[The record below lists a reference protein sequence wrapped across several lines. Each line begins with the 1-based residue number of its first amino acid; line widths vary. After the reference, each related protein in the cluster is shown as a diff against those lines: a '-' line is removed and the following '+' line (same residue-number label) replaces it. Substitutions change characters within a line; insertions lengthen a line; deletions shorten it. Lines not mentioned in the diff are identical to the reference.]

1 LLRGWRPGAPAW
13 PPEIDQ
19 RRVATPLHI
28 TNYLS
33 SAEKAE
39 LFNPGCLFADSN
51 EVLRRDVGRVRDD
64 HPLHQSLYLYCHNWL
79 VEDLLMKADKMTMAA
94 SLELRTPFLDYRM
107 VEWAARAPAS
117 AKVRRL
123 ADGRYI
129 TKAVLRDHA
138 RDRLPATTIDR
149 PKKGFPVPVFD
160 WLSTRLRPFTMDLLG
175 PQAKCSRW
183 LDANAVRCVAEN
195 GTKLD
200 APIYDRHRT
209 WNLLVLELWARA
221 WLP

>member
-1 LLRGWRPGAPAW
+1 LLCGWRPGAPAW

-79 VEDLLMKADKMTMAA
+79 VEDLLMKADKMSMAA
-94 SLELRTPFLDYRM
+94 SLELRTPFLDYRL

-138 RDRLPATTIDR
+138 HDRLPAAIIDR

-175 PQAKCSRW
+175 PQAKCGRW
-183 LDANAVRCVAEN
+183 LDASAVRSVAEN